1 MRDTTSTTR
10 SICETFG
17 GELHL
22 TDWPLAN
29 DLILGRE
36 SAWSTNDS
44 LHATV
49 SIGMLN
55 DDVHVVIF
63 DFCQLTDEYDGS
75 VDVRPRAFKE
85 IAGGTGIGQLERLWY
100 KLTQAVCKIWRSLIL
115 APPYRLN
122 LHFFCTEGTP
132 VAEMLSIFC
141 NYNS

>member
-10 SICETFG
+10 SICEPSG

-22 TDWPLAN
+22 IDWLLAN

-36 SAWSTNDS
+36 SAGSTNDS

-63 DFCQLTDEYDGS
+63 DFCQLTDEDDGS

-85 IAGGTGIGQLERLWY
+85 IAGGTGIGQLERL
-100 KLTQAVCKIWRSLIL
+100 
-115 APPYRLN
+115 
-122 LHFFCTEGTP
+122 
-132 VAEMLSIFC
+132 
-141 NYNS
+141 